1 MTPTRAGQALL
12 TEGPLTSPYLS
23 CLSRHP
29 SIPPLSHQ
37 LQMPLPCGAPDDRR
51 LLQGKA
57 PPLRGPPNP
66 QASAQQEAP
75 SPAWMAAGHCLGP
88 LTGPDNWPT
97 HGGPSS
103 QAKPRSPFPWS
114 LAEGSV
120 SPRGREAADQ
130 LETRQLRQ
138 LPVRVS
144 TGRSMCVRAPV
155 NRQGAGRGVA
165 GPAHTGEQLPPWGW
179 PQSTH
184 GLPPRGP
191 RELAEHSRGEKDRVS
206 TEVRDGSG
214 QAFPRVTTPRPPQG
228 PGARQ
233 TRSWAL
239 RSARAKSWT
248 RLRGLRPQAEEHPS
262 TGCCQERGRR

>member
-12 TEGPLTSPYLS
+12 TEGPLTSPCLS
-23 CLSRHP
+23 CPSRHP

-57 PPLRGPPNP
+57 PPLCGPPNP

-88 LTGPDNWPT
+88 LTGPDNWPN

-120 SPRGREAADQ
+120 SPRGHEAADQ

-144 TGRSMCVRAPV
+144 TGPSMCVRAPV

-165 GPAHTGEQLPPWGW
+165 GPAHTGEQLPPGGGHRAH
-179 PQSTH
+179 TAY
-184 GLPPRGP
+184 LPEVPGNWLSAAEGR
-191 RELAEHSRGEKDRVS
+191 RKELAQRLETAVGKHSPGPPPHAR
-206 TEVRDGSG
+206 
-214 QAFPRVTTPRPPQG
+214 PRALE
-228 PGARQ
+228 PGRHGA
-233 TRSWAL
+233 
-239 RSARAKSWT
+239 
-248 RLRGLRPQAEEHPS
+248 GL
-262 TGCCQERGRR
+262 